1 MEHGLV
7 KDWETMEK
15 ILDKVLLQLSKYPEE
30 YNWSINIL
38 MDQIKNVVGVV
49 VYILQLLQHFQEL
62 VEYIPQLFHNGARVM
77 EYIPQLHEKIK
88 QILQVLGE

>member
-1 MEHGLV
+1 
-7 KDWETMEK
+7 
-15 ILDKVLLQLSKYPEE
+15 
-30 YNWSINIL
+30 
-38 MDQIKNVVGVV
+38 MDQIKNVVGVE

-62 VEYIPQLFHNGARVM
+62 VEYIPQLLHNGVRVM

>member
-1 MEHGLV
+1 MFYIINIFVYKFHHL
-7 KDWETMEK
+7 
-15 ILDKVLLQLSKYPEE
+15 

-62 VEYIPQLFHNGARVM
+62 VEYIPQLLHNGARVM